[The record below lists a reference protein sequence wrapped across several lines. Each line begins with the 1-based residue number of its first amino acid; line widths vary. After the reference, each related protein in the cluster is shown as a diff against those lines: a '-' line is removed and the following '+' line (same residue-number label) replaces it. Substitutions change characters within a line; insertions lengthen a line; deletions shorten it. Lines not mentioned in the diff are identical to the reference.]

1 VFSACSHAG
10 VINVLLDARAR
21 FAGLP
26 LHAVLGGLHL
36 SGDNE
41 RIIPDTVAAL
51 RQFDLKT
58 IASAHCTGWR
68 AVNALAGAFGEALAP
83 SAVGK
88 LYHF

>member
-1 VFSACSHAG
+1 MFSACSHAG
-10 VINVLLDARAR
+10 LVNVMLNAREQ

-26 LHAVLGGLHL
+26 LHAVVGGFHL

-41 RIIPDTVAAL
+41 RIIPDTVEAL

-68 AVNALAGAFGEALAP
+68 AVNALAAAFGEAVAP

-88 LYHF
+88 LYRF